1 SSVDR
6 AQRDDFRPP
15 GNDLTFVYLPH
26 HLHVAAEVARQG
38 SLPGWDRSG
47 FAGRP
52 MIGNP
57 QGGLFYPPVWV
68 AWWFRSPAALGWLT
82 IGHLLWGALGTYL
95 LVRGCG
101 AERLGATIS
110 SGCFFASPYILAH
123 VFEGHYPHVWGAS
136 WYPWA
141 FLTYRRW
148 RQGNARSAL
157 ALV

>member
-1 SSVDR
+1 PTGRATLMRGRAADLLAASVILALALLCFARLAARPGWLLVDAERPSVDR

-26 HLHVAAEVARQG
+26 HLHVAAEIARKG
-38 SLPGWDRSG
+38 SLPSRDRSG

-68 AWWFRSPAALGWLT
+68 AWWSRSPAALGWLT

-101 AERLGATIS
+101 AERLGATI
-110 SGCFFASPYILAH
+110 
-123 VFEGHYPHVWGAS
+123 
-136 WYPWA
+136 
-141 FLTYRRW
+141 
-148 RQGNARSAL
+148 
-157 ALV
+157 